1 MLIIPELDVVG
12 GALVVVVAVTGSKKY
27 LGLGIDQNFTLK

>member
-12 GALVVVVAVTGSKKY
+12 GALVVVVAVTGSKNY
-27 LGLGIDQNFTLK
+27 LCLDINQSFALK

>member
-12 GALVVVVAVTGSKKY
+12 GALVVVVAITGSKNY
-27 LGLGIDQNFTLK
+27 LGVESDQSFALK